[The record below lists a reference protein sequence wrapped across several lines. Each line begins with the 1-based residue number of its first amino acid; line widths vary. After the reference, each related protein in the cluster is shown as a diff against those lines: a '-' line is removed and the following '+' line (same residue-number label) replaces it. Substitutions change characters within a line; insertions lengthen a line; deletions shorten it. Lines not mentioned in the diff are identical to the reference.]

1 MFIYSTAPLFGF
13 NIAEQELMLPGTVLI
28 WLIKVAGVES
38 KPSCL
43 VGSRSA
49 STPSFRIKNS

>member
-28 WLIKVAGVES
+28 WLIKVDGAETELFGWF
-38 KPSCL
+38 PI
-43 VGSRSA
+43 
-49 STPSFRIKNS
+49 SFNA